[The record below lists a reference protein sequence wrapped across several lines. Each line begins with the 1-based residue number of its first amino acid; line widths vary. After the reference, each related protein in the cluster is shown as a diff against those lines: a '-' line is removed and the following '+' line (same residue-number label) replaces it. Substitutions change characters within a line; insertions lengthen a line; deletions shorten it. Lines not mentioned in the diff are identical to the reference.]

1 MENLDTKKLVP
12 RAGAAY
18 GHGWRVLWKY
28 FITLLL
34 VSLIMVVAVIPFII
48 PANLADLDDHYFNFL
63 AIAVVFGQIF
73 AIAYSLFVISP
84 LEYGVKWIYLQG
96 VRDRKPEVVE
106 LFDSFKNYLNVVL
119 ASLLSGAI
127 IAFGFFMVIIPG
139 IIFACRLAFVP
150 YLVMDKKYDP
160 VKAVE
165 ESWRLT
171 KGHGWRIFWMG
182 IIAFFVIILGLIC
195 LGFGVFISFMW
206 ISSAFASIYQAVLED
221 KGELVEVPAES

>member
-1 MENLDTKKLVP
+1 MEKIDSKKLVP
-12 RAGAAY
+12 KAGAAY
-18 GHGWRVLWKY
+18 GHGWRTLWKY

-34 VSLIMVVAVIPFII
+34 VSLILVVATIPFAI
-48 PANLADLDDHYFNFL
+48 PANLSDLSSSHYSFL

-84 LEYGVKWIYLQG
+84 LEYGIKWIYLKS
-96 VRDRKPEVVE
+96 VRDQKPEVSE
-106 LFDSFKNYLNVVL
+106 AFEPFKNYLNVVL

-127 IAFGFFMVIIPG
+127 IAFGFFLVIIPG

-150 YLVMDKKYDP
+150 YLVMDKKLDP

-171 KGHGWRIFWMG
+171 KGHGWRIFWMA
-182 IIAFFVIILGLIC
+182 IIAFFVIILGLLC

-206 ISSAFASIYQAVLED
+206 IRSAFASIYHAVLEE
-221 KGELVEVPAES
+221 KGELVEVPAEQ

>member
-1 MENLDTKKLVP
+1 MEKLDSKKLVP

-18 GHGWRVLWKY
+18 GHGWRMLWKY

-34 VSLIMVVAVIPFII
+34 VSLIMVVAAIPFII
-48 PANLADLDDHYFNFL
+48 PANLSDFDDNYFNFM

-73 AIAYSLFVISP
+73 AIAYALFVISP
-84 LEYGVKWIYLQG
+84 LEYGIKWIYLQT
-96 VRDRKPEVVE
+96 VRDRKAEVVE
-106 LFDSFKNYLNVVL
+106 VFDSFKNYLNVVL
-119 ASLLSGAI
+119 ASLLTGAI

-206 ISSAFASIYQAVLED
+206 ISSAFASIYQAVLEE
-221 KGELVEVPAES
+221 KGELVDVPAES